1 MDGARK
7 SRGLFDSSIASCFS
21 RCFPSAILLL
31 AKSKT
36 GYGELGI
43 KPRSASRSRMGS
55 PPPIWDQSKAFARP
69 RLVIGNVVD

>member
-36 GYGELGI
+36 GYGELVLDHKDVI
-43 KPRSASRSRMGS
+43 LEKT
-55 PPPIWDQSKAFARP
+55 KVLFAIENI
-69 RLVIGNVVD
+69 LYL